1 MGNHPLF
8 CSNGIPAP
16 NSLLPPLPTVP
27 SVLLCLLV
35 NPIQPKIIPRKE
47 HTISRKWI
55 SPHAVRVLYRLK
67 EQGYYAYLVGG
78 GVRDLLLGREPKD
91 FDIATDATPNEIKKL
106 FRNCR
111 LIGRRFRL
119 AHIHFH
125 NEIIEVATFRS
136 NQPEEHDEPQPEA
149 ETGTRNEAKAGGSG
163 QAEAVQASNE
173 APAAPLQVK
182 VLEPGTAETVPA
194 VLERPRPPRMLKTED
209 GMILR
214 DNVFGTPEQD
224 ALRRD
229 FTVNA
234 LFYSIADFSVIDY
247 VGGMQDLRAGLIRI
261 IGDPVVRFTEDPV
274 RMVRAVRFAA
284 VLGFEIEQSTSQA
297 LLDLK
302 DRVALA
308 SPSRMYEEVLK
319 LFLLGQ
325 GEKTYQLLRK
335 TGIFGVIFPGL
346 NKWVDTE
353 SDGFPHIW
361 IGKALEW
368 VDAYVQAG
376 RELQPH
382 ILFALLF
389 GQYIEEKARQLRGSG
404 LQPLEAVVRAV
415 AETMTEQA
423 QRVQIPKKIS
433 LAMRDIYW
441 NQQRFERREG
451 KYPRYFLRRP
461 GFSDAFEY
469 LRFTSETTGEKKEL
483 RAWWKEFIRKNPL
496 TAGEEKAVQKGRE
509 KRERPHRRRRRGG
522 RPKGATPKPENR
534 N

>member
-1 MGNHPLF
+1 M
-8 CSNGIPAP
+8 
-16 NSLLPPLPTVP
+16 
-27 SVLLCLLV
+27 LLCHLV
-35 NPIQPKIIPRKE
+35 NPIQPTITPRQE
-47 HTISRKWI
+47 HSISRKWI
-55 SPHAVRVLYRLK
+55 SPNAVRVLYRLK
-67 EQGYYAYLVGG
+67 EQGYYAYMVGG

-91 FDIATDATPNEIKKL
+91 FDIATDATPNEIKKI

-125 NEIIEVATFRS
+125 NEIVEVATFRS
-136 NQPEEHDEPQPEA
+136 NQPEEPEEPQAGTAVPEQVRA
-149 ETGTRNEAKAGGSG
+149 GEKAPESR
-163 QAEAVQASNE
+163 
-173 APAAPLQVK
+173 LQVA
-182 VLEPGTAETVPA
+182 VVEPAPGEAIPKA
-194 VLERPRPPRMLKTED
+194 LERPKPPRMLKTED

-224 ALRRD
+224 AIRRD

-234 LFYSIADFSVIDY
+234 LFYNIADFSVIDY

-261 IGDPVVRFTEDPV
+261 IGDPLVRFTEDPV

-284 VLGFEIEQSTSQA
+284 VLGFEIEKNTLRA
-297 LLDLK
+297 LLEVK
-302 DRVALA
+302 DRLALA

-335 TGIFGVIFPGL
+335 TGLFGVIFPGL
-346 NKWVDTE
+346 NLWVDTE
-353 SDGFPHIW
+353 SDGFPHTW

-368 VDAYVQAG
+368 VDACVQAG
-376 RELQPH
+376 RQPQPH
-382 ILFALLF
+382 ILFALMF
-389 GQYIEEKARQLRGSG
+389 GQYIEEKAGQLRAAGAAPVDA
-404 LQPLEAVVRAV
+404 LINAMTAV
-415 AETMTEQA
+415 MGEQA

-433 LAMRDIYW
+433 LVMRDIYW
-441 NQQRFERREG
+441 NQHRFAKREG

-469 LRFTSETTGEKKEL
+469 LRFSSETTGEKKEL

-496 TAGEEKAVQKGRE
+496 TAGEEKAVEKGRE
-509 KRERPHRRRRRGG
+509 KRDRPRRRRR
-522 RPKGATPKPENR
+522 RRNKSEIRSPKS
-534 N
+534 